1 MWIFALFFKS
11 VLKSALKAY
20 RSWQRLS
27 PPCVQAV
34 SIANIIEACF
44 PWTSSASVFLSLVHS
59 FIVTPPSLSC
69 SSVEWNE
76 LNKAI
81 RLGCPCY
88 INRIAEGR
96 RIGLSNAVENPTY
109 VEIGDCYQY
118 LGLPRDIEV
127 RVLFTLCFLTS
138 FIFWCCDFGLNCEFD
153 APGSC
158 IERTQWG

>member
-1 MWIFALFFKS
+1 MGIILAVHRLGISRVPPNPRRPESFKI
-11 VLKSALKAY
+11 
-20 RSWQRLS
+20 
-27 PPCVQAV
+27 PPNLNAKWN
-34 SIANIIEACF
+34 SG
-44 PWTSSASVFLSLVHS
+44 L
-59 FIVTPPSLSC
+59 TPPSLSC